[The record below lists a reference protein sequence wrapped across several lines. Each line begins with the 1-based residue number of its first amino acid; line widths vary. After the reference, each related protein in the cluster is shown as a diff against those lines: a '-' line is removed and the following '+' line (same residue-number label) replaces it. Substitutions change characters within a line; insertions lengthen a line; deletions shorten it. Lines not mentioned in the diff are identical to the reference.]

1 MLYAAPVNGEP
12 LPPKPKRTRKKKEPV
27 EAMPIVEEDQEEPVE
42 EEPPVVEKVKK
53 PRKQKQP
60 VKKVVQEETTV
71 PLEEP
76 VAPPNTPEAEPLD
89 MVCPPAPKSKR
100 KRVIKDVTKP
110 PDWFVT
116 FIKNTKKQ
124 EASIKKEKPQAVE
137 REPQTIANE
146 TWKNDYKRQRIE
158 GQADQHMK
166 QMHNLYSQM
175 FYR

>member
-12 LPPKPKRTRKKKEPV
+12 LPPKPKRSRKKK
-27 EAMPIVEEDQEEPVE
+27 DLVE
-42 EEPPVVEKVKK
+42 EEVQEKPQEEYKDEEEPLVKVKK

-60 VKKVVQEETTV
+60 AQKVVQEEIIV
-71 PLEEP
+71 PAVEEP
-76 VAPPNTPEAEPLD
+76 AAPPNTPVQEPLEL
-89 MVCPPAPKSKR
+89 VCPPTPKAKR
-100 KRVIKDVTKP
+100 KREVRDSTKP

-137 REPQTIANE
+137 RAPETIANE